1 MSICHVCCQALSGGQ
16 RLYHA
21 KCSSELFGTR
31 SIPVLDYSWNDLN
44 KLAENI
50 IRRSVALPGVQ
61 PKLSLHLEQSNTS
74 GTGKFTLVGLEG
86 EFILKPPASAYPDM
100 PELEHY
106 TMRLAAAAGVD
117 VVRCGLIPLASGEL
131 AYITRRMDRTENGPL
146 HLEDMCQLTDK
157 MTEQKYRGSMEQ
169 VGKAV
174 LAHTS
179 NTGFDALRLFEVTLF
194 CFLTGNADMH
204 LKNFSLLYEADGTIR
219 LSPAYDLLPT
229 KLLTPKDPEELA
241 LPMNGKKNNLRRKD
255 FAAFGQ
261 ALKLTERQIANAHD
275 RMQSGLTKALKNV
288 PMAFLNADRQEQLH
302 DLINSRAARIWG

>member
-1 MSICHVCCQALSGGQ
+1 MNTCHVCCQALSEGEII
-16 RLYHA
+16 YHA
-21 KCSSELFGTR
+21 KCSSGLFGTR
-31 SIPVLDYSWNDLN
+31 SIPVLDYSWDDLN
-44 KLAENI
+44 KLAEHI
-50 IRRSVALPGVQ
+50 IRRSVAVPGVQ
-61 PKLSLHLEQSNTS
+61 PKLSLHLERSNSS
-74 GTGKFTLVGLEG
+74 GTRKFTLVGLEG

-100 PELEHY
+100 PELEHF
-106 TMRLAAAAGVD
+106 TMQLAEAAGLD
-117 VVRCGLIPLASGEL
+117 VVRCGLIHLASGEL

-174 LAHTS
+174 LAHAT

-194 CFLTGNADMH
+194 CFMTGNADMH

-241 LPMNGKKNNLRRKD
+241 LPMNGKKSNLRYKD

-261 ALKLTERQIANAHD
+261 ALKLTDRQVSNAHN
-275 RMQSGLTKALKNV
+275 RMQNELTKALQNV
-288 PMAFLNADRQEQLH
+288 PMAFLNAARQEQLH
-302 DLINSRAARIWG
+302 DLIKSRAARIWG

>member
-1 MSICHVCCQALSGGQ
+1 MNTCHVCCRALSEGEKI
-16 RLYHA
+16 YHA
-21 KCSSELFGTR
+21 KCSSGLFGTR
-31 SIPVLDYSWNDLN
+31 SIPVLDYSWDDLN
-44 KLAENI
+44 KLAEHI
-50 IRRSVALPGVQ
+50 IRRSVAVPGVQ
-61 PKLSLHLEQSNTS
+61 PKLSLHLERSNSS

-100 PELEHY
+100 PELEHF
-106 TMRLAAAAGVD
+106 TMQLAGATGLD

-174 LAHTS
+174 LAHAT

-194 CFLTGNADMH
+194 CFMTGNADMH

-241 LPMNGKKNNLRRKD
+241 LPMNGKKSNLRYKD

-261 ALKLTERQIANAHD
+261 ALKLTDRQVSNAHN
-275 RMQSGLTKALKNV
+275 RMQNELTKALQNV
-288 PMAFLNADRQEQLH
+288 PMAFLNAARQEQLH
-302 DLINSRAARIWG
+302 DLIKSRAARIWG